1 MNDARL
7 GIVRLELP
15 DGRSIPLQLTYERL
29 DARGHDWMLEQLKS
43 VQKGRT
49 ASSTALA
56 ELVEVLSGGEITA
69 SAFTAAPMAEYPLA
83 STLKAIWATWELAQY
98 GPGGRPATEGA
109 ANPRKPRQTWW
120 KRLTG
125 QPSAQG

>member
-15 DGRSIPLQLTYERL
+15 DGRSVPLQLTYERL

-43 VQKGRT
+43 VQKGRA

-56 ELVEVLSGGEITA
+56 ELVDVLSGGEITA

-83 STLKAIWATWELAQY
+83 TTLKAIWATWELAQY
-98 GPGGRPATEGA
+98 GPAGRPASDGA
-109 ANPRKPRQTWW
+109 ANPRKPRQTLWSSLFG
-120 KRLTG
+120 RRSG
-125 QPSAQG
+125 QE